1 VDALDER
8 ADVYALGAMLR
19 FLLETREDDA
29 PRALRAIAAKASAD
43 DPAGR
48 YGSVAALADDVSR
61 FLSADPVAAHR
72 EGPLERVGRVASKY
86 RVPIT
91 LVTAYL
97 LMRVLLAVFAR
108 V

>member
-1 VDALDER
+1 
-8 ADVYALGAMLR
+8 
-19 FLLETREDDA
+19 
-29 PRALRAIAAKASAD
+29 
-43 DPAGR
+43 
-48 YGSVAALADDVSR
+48 VSR

-72 EGPLERVGRVASKY
+72 EGPLERAGRVASKY